1 MKFNDHHNL
10 DGQHAFMGA
19 SKYHWINYD
28 DEKLVDTWKNLQA
41 IQRGTE
47 LHDFARRCI
56 ELRQKLPSR
65 KKTLN
70 MFVNDAIGFNM
81 TPEQILYFSENCFG
95 TADAICFRDNMLR
108 IHDLKTGET
117 KAHMEQ
123 LLVYASLFCLEYKQE
138 PDKIEMEL
146 RIYQGNEIYV
156 CNPDPIDIRKI
167 GEKIVRFNKL
177 IEKMKNEE

>member
-1 MKFNDHHNL
+1 MKFNDHHKL

-19 SKYHWINYD
+19 SRYHWINYD
-28 DEKLVDTWKNLQA
+28 DEKMIETWNNLQA

-47 LHDFARRCI
+47 FHDFAKRCI
-56 ELRQKLPSR
+56 ELKQKLPKS

-81 TPEQILYFSENCFG
+81 VPEQVLYFSENCFG
-95 TADAICFRDNMLR
+95 TADAICFYDNMLR

-123 LLVYASLFCLEYKQE
+123 LLVYTALFCLEYRME
-138 PDKIEMEL
+138 PDKIHSEL
-146 RIYQGNEIYV
+146 RIYQNNEIYV
-156 CNPDPIDIRKI
+156 CNPDPIDIRKVSD
-167 GEKIVRFNKL
+167 KIIRFNKL
-177 IEKMKNEE
+177 IEKLKSED

>member
-1 MKFNDHHNL
+1 MNFNRHSEIE
-10 DGQHAFMGA
+10 GKHAFLSA
-19 SKYHWINYD
+19 SKYHWIRYD
-28 DEKLVDTWKNLQA
+28 TEKMAEIYHGYFAAEQ
-41 IQRGTE
+41 GTKM
-47 LHDFARRCI
+47 HDFAAHCI
-56 ELRQKLPSR
+56 RMKQKLPKK

-167 GEKIVRFNKL
+167 GDKIVRFNKL